1 MNNKWKGKIASLCTE
16 RMQTA
21 VLFACVMLGQIHWHC
36 SGPTKKSV
44 ANLEF
49 LSFPSCSGLAQSL
62 REFKIPFIAYNQ
74 FLLLISSPL
83 LATGQL
89 KRVKRNEKQRGQIRK
104 QKSKYF
110 IMKGFFFF
118 WTQPSLFQCCCL
130 FTVDEKSGLVGLAK
144 VTTSSS

>member
-110 IMKGFFFF
+110 IMKGFFFLLNSTF
-118 WTQPSLFQCCCL
+118 SFPMLLFIYCRW
-130 FTVDEKSGLVGLAK
+130 EIRISGLGKSHYLK
-144 VTTSSS
+144 